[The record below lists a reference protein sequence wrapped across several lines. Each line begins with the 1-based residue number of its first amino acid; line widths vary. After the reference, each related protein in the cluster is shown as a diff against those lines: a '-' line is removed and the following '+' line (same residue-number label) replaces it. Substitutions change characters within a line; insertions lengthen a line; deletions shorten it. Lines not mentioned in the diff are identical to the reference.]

1 MSEEVYREVLRHH
14 GGVESAA
21 DPADRLSSFTKVSSA
36 SNAPVGIDLQSE
48 LINSPPPFDVLSLS
62 VLASS

>member
-1 MSEEVYREVLRHH
+1 MSEQICREVLRHH

-36 SNAPVGIDLQSE
+36 SNAL
-48 LINSPPPFDVLSLS
+48 
-62 VLASS
+62 